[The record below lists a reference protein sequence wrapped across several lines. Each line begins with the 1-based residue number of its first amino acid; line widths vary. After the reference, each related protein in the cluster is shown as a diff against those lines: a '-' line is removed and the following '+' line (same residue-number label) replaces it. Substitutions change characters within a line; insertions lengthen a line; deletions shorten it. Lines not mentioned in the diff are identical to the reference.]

1 VAETIHPVALVG
13 AGPGDPDLLTLK
25 ALRLIREA
33 DVVVYDRL
41 VSPPI
46 LALIPVGTSRI
57 FAGKI
62 ARNHHVPQA
71 AINALLVGLARSGRK
86 VVRLKGGDPFL
97 FGRGGEEAECLAAHG
112 IAFEIVPGVTS
123 ASGCTAYAGIP
134 LTHRGLAHGVRFVTG
149 HAKEDID
156 LNLDWRA
163 LADPDT
169 TLVLYMGRIHVERIA
184 DELIRHGLA
193 RATPAAIIV
202 NGTRP
207 DQLTLITTLDELP
220 ARVADL
226 DMAAPTL
233 IVIGRVVALAERLA
247 WFNPERDVPSSS
259 RAGGRSE
266 S

>member
-1 VAETIHPVALVG
+1 MAETIHPVALVG

-46 LALIPVGTSRI
+46 LALIPV
-57 FAGKI
+57 GKI

-123 ASGCTAYAGIP
+123 ASGCTAYAGVP

-149 HAKEDID
+149 HAKEDI
-156 LNLDWRA
+156 NLDWRA